1 MAGERAYNPAY
12 DDYTS
17 EEYPPDWKARA
28 KTVVDRDGYTCQ
40 NCGVVSTRVDNV
52 YFDVDHIIPKS
63 DDGSHAR
70 SNLQSLCP
78 SCHAAKHPGNTK
90 LAQRARKWER
100 RNKRSLSRRLLRV
113 LLIVPVLFDLLSSSS
128 RTVTDEHGRKIKL
141 SSIES
146 VSNMPAERGVSV
158 DVRVAT
164 LWDNSTESI
173 QQVGFLAPANSSP
186 RDDSPVVKFVV
197 WEGNGHPILREG
209 GSYRIIGALTDRYNG
224 KMQLTIDSQSE
235 IQPL

>member
-1 MAGERAYNPAY
+1 MSEEIAYDPAY
-12 DDYTS
+12 DDYTTD
-17 EEYPPDWKARA
+17 EYPPDWKARA

-40 NCGVVSTRVDNV
+40 NCGVVSTRVDDV

-90 LAQRARKWER
+90 LAQRARKWEQ

-113 LLIVPVLFDLLSSSS
+113 LLVVPVLFDLLSSSS
-128 RTVTDEHGRKIKL
+128 RSVTDEHGRKIGVTPIK
-141 SSIES
+141 S

-158 DVRVAT
+158 DARVAT
-164 LWDNSTESI
+164 LWDDFNETI
-173 QQVGFLAPANSSP
+173 QQVGLLAPANSSP
-186 RDDSPVVKFVV
+186 RDDSAVVKFVV

-209 GSYRIIGALTDRYNG
+209 GSYRFIGALTDRYNG
-224 KMQLTIDSQSE
+224 KMQLTVDSQSE
-235 IQPL
+235 TQPL

>member
-1 MAGERAYNPAY
+1 MPEEIAYDPAY
-12 DDYTS
+12 DDYTTDG
-17 EEYPPDWKARA
+17 YPPDWKARA

-40 NCGVVSTRVDNV
+40 NCGVMSTRVDDV

-113 LLIVPVLFDLLSSSS
+113 LLVVPVLFDLLSSSS

-164 LWDNSTESI
+164 LWDNSNETI
-173 QQVGFLAPANSSP
+173 QQVGLLAPANSSP
-186 RDDSPVVKFVV
+186 RDDSAVVKFVV
-197 WEGNGHPILREG
+197 WTDNGHPLLREG
-209 GSYRIIGALTDRYNG
+209 GSYRIIGARTDRYNG
-224 KMQLTIDSQSE
+224 KMQLMVDSQSE
-235 IQPL
+235 IQSL

>member
-1 MAGERAYNPAY
+1 MSEEIAYDPAY
-12 DDYTS
+12 DDHTS

-28 KTVVDRDGYTCQ
+28 RTVRDRDGYVCQ
-40 NCGVVSTRVDNV
+40 NCGVVGTRVDDV

-63 DDGSHAR
+63 DGGSHAR

-78 SCHAAKHPGNTK
+78 SCHATKHPGNTK
-90 LAQRARKWER
+90 LAKRARKWER

-113 LLIVPVLFDLLSSSS
+113 LLVVPVLFNLLSSSS
-128 RTVTDEHGRKIKL
+128 QTVTDDHGRKIEL
-141 SSIES
+141 ASIKS

-158 DVRVAT
+158 DARVAT

-173 QQVGFLAPANSSP
+173 QQVGLLAPANSNP
-186 RDDSPVVKFVV
+186 RDDSPVVKFIV

-209 GSYRIIGALTDRYNG
+209 GSYRFIGVVTDRYNG
-224 KMQLTIDSQSE
+224 KMQLSVDNQSE
-235 IQPL
+235 IQSL

>member
-1 MAGERAYNPAY
+1 MSEETAYNPAY

-40 NCGVVSTRVDNV
+40 NCGVVSTRVDDV

-90 LAQRARKWER
+90 LAKRARKWER

-113 LLIVPVLFDLLSSSS
+113 LLVVPVLLGLLSSSS
-128 RTVTDEHGRKIKL
+128 RMVTDEHGRKIKL
-141 SSIES
+141 STVES
-146 VSNMPAERGVSV
+146 VSNMPAECGVSV

-164 LWDNSTESI
+164 LWDNSAESI
-173 QQVGFLAPANSSP
+173 QQVGLLAPVNSSP

-197 WEGNGHPILREG
+197 WEGNDQPILRDG
-209 GSYRIIGALTDRYNG
+209 GSYRFIGALTDRYNG
-224 KMQLTIDSQSE
+224 KMQLTVDSQSE
-235 IQPL
+235 TQPL